1 MFGVRNG
8 ADMWL
13 RELLDLMGFSQHF
26 LLPILTVGILLA
38 WHHTTRQPWRLS
50 GGVLCGMAVECV
62 PLAFLLHLILQL
74 QGGLLQ
80 NIAGSGCQ
88 CTGQMAVE
96 LSIAGTCRGLIQFLG
111 AGIYEELLFRLIL
124 FSATAWALRRLG
136 MASRASVVTAVLA
149 TSLLFSAA
157 HYIGPYGDTLGLFSF
172 LFRFLARHRR
182 RHPRRVRHPGGV
194 VAVLVSVAE
203 SRDSCATVC
212 RRRLRRRPNL
222 ERLHGRRQSRLLQCR
237 IPGHPQIPGTQRQCL
252 SIPIIV
258 SISENHF
265 VLRTRKRS
273 WCFTPWEIIMEVR

>member
-1 MFGVRNG
+1 MNAPSEHNPVTGLTTNYWAESRRPLASLMFIAPLLLTYEVGVLVFGVRNG

-13 RELLDLMGFSQHF
+13 RELLDLMGFSQHL

-88 CTGQMAVE
+88 CTGQIAVE

-172 LFRFLARHRR
+172 LFRFLA
-182 RHPRRVRHPGGV
+182 GV
-194 VAVLVSVAE
+194 YFCVLFVYRGFGIAAGTHAAYDILV
-203 SRDSCATVC
+203 
-212 RRRLRRRPNL
+212 
-222 ERLHGRRQSRLLQCR
+222 GLL
-237 IPGHPQIPGTQRQCL
+237 PY
-252 SIPIIV
+252 
-258 SISENHF
+258 
-265 VLRTRKRS
+265 
-273 WCFTPWEIIMEVR
+273 